1 MKKSAHPL
9 PLHSAWRGA
18 KLERLVHYF
27 QRHGIHPIP
36 VQIPPY
42 YERVELMTG
51 GRGWVWHDG
60 SWQEVLPGHL
70 VWNKPGDQTI
80 GRSDF
85 ENPYRCLAVTLV
97 SPRRAGLGLPRFSQ
111 VLSLEEV
118 ANFTTEVMKLFQD
131 ETFDREVLRDF
142 VLARL
147 LVWVRLYQQYAQRME
162 VPSPLR
168 GALEW
173 IEKNYAQ
180 PCPIRQLA
188 RQAGWSVAHF
198 HEMFRRHLETTPHQ
212 VLARC
217 RLRVARESLVSTSHP
232 VKRIAAECGFADGS
246 ALIHAFKAGV
256 GITPS
261 AYRKRYMKLV
271 LDEKK

>member
-1 MKKSAHPL
+1 V
-9 PLHSAWRGA
+9 
-18 KLERLVHYF
+18 KLERLVHYY
-27 QRHGIHPIP
+27 QRHGIHPIS
-36 VQIPPY
+36 VRIPPY

-51 GRGWVWHDG
+51 GRGWVWHNG
-60 SWQEVLPGHL
+60 SWLEVLPGHL
-70 VWNKPGDQTI
+70 VWNKPGYQTI

-97 SPRRAGLGLPRFSQ
+97 SSRRAGLGLPRFSQ

-118 ANFTTEVMKLFQD
+118 ANFTTEVMKLYQD
-131 ETFDREVLRDF
+131 ETFDRELLRDF

-162 VPSPLR
+162 LPSPLR

-180 PCPIRQLA
+180 RCPIRQLA
-188 RQAGWSVAHF
+188 RLAGWSVAHF
-198 HEMFRRHLETTPHQ
+198 HEMFRQHLQTTPHQ

-217 RLRVARESLVSTSHP
+217 RLRAARESLVSTSHP
-232 VKRIAAECGFADGS
+232 VKRIAAECGFADAS